1 MSQTWGNYGPT
12 KLIKIGMRRFV
23 PLWEVQWILSPK
35 NLRHLGPSFLGY
47 EADPRC
53 SEFLAITDCVD
64 DTLRWNKIHW
74 IWRFPSLP
82 WWNLTG
88 SYPKYPKHPR
98 TSPKGWM
105 TGGQNL
111 SNLANIKCS
120 HGCSSGIP
128 ADGKTYGKTC
138 GMTYPQIII
147 FIHIHPRS
155 STFIH
160 ISILVIW

>member
-1 MSQTWGNYGPT
+1 
-12 KLIKIGMRRFV
+12 
-23 PLWEVQWILSPK
+23 
-35 NLRHLGPSFLGY
+35 
-47 EADPRC
+47 
-53 SEFLAITDCVD
+53 
-64 DTLRWNKIHW
+64 
-74 IWRFPSLP
+74 
-82 WWNLTG
+82 
-88 SYPKYPKHPR
+88 
-98 TSPKGWM
+98 M

-138 GMTYPQIII
+138 GMTHPQIII

-160 ISILVIW
+160 ISILVMVIYLVKTRVGWLFRWLSSSVTPPHRSAFPIGHRYIKQLSPRHSRCHTAVHGPWGLWGLAWNMEVPEGSKGPQVVSSRLDDVG